1 MVHTE
6 FSLASE
12 KATIRAHE
20 LAEELRGAPPPRQE
34 AQRAP
39 CRPSKYIESLT
50 QRNGF
55 QRRHVTKCA
64 HATRRVVATT
74 TAPPPWS
81 RAAPSHLGRAVEQDN
96 EEGWWVG
103 ADAPPRPN
111 GHRGVP
117 RRAPLIARAAGTLPM
132 SELAHQSP
140 RTRPAALGAE
150 DGHDPQ
156 GGGERAKRARGPKH
170 GHDAPAALP
179 RCTPLGTQCAA
190 VLERARNPASACTFA
205 DPRLGRAERLAG
217 PPFRERDRR

>member
-1 MVHTE
+1 MVHKE

-20 LAEELRGAPPPRQE
+20 LAEGLRGAPPPRQE

-81 RAAPSHLGRAVEQDN
+81 RA
-96 EEGWWVG
+96 
-103 ADAPPRPN
+103 PRPTATWAAPWN
-111 GHRGVP
+111 KTT
-117 RRAPLIARAAGTLPM
+117 RRAGVWARTL
-132 SELAHQSP
+132 LHA
-140 RTRPAALGAE
+140 RTATAE
-150 DGHDPQ
+150 SD
-156 GGGERAKRARGPKH
+156 
-170 GHDAPAALP
+170 
-179 RCTPLGTQCAA
+179 A
-190 VLERARNPASACTFA
+190 VLF
-205 DPRLGRAERLAG
+205 
-217 PPFRERDRR
+217 